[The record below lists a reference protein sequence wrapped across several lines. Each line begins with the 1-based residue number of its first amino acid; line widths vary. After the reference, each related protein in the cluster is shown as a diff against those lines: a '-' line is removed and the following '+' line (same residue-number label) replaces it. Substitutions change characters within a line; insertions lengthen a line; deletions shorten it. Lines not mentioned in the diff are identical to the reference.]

1 MMIETLSV
9 KFLAKTVSKKTK
21 TFDYKNLASIAK
33 VSLGE
38 IIDRKN
44 K

>member
-1 MMIETLSV
+1 MMIKTISV
-9 KFLAKTVSKKTK
+9 NFLAKTVSQKTK
-21 TFDYKNLASIAK
+21 TFDYKNLASIAN

-38 IIDRKN
+38 VIDRKN